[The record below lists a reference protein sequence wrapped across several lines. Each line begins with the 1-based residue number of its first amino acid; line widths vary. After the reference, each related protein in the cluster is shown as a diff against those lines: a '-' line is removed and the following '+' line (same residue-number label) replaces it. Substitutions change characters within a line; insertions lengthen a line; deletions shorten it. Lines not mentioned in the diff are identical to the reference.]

1 MSEDIIYRK
10 LSLNKSSKPVTL
22 DEDSRSFEITIST
35 DTPIAE
41 FDMRSGAYIDTVIV
55 PDGIEIPEN
64 GQVPYVDSHD
74 RFTVDNQ
81 LGSVREMR
89 VEGNSLIGRVYY
101 AEDDKS
107 DRAYRLA
114 LGGHLTDNSIG
125 AQALEVVYL
134 DEGESGKF
142 SGREYHGPVKV
153 ITRSRMIEVSAVAVG
168 ADPNAKNRAADFKQP
183 EENKTEVEETKR
195 MSEENKEATVETPVE
210 AVERSVEQV
219 DTEAIER
226 AAAEK
231 AIEVER
237 ARVADIEGI
246 ARECGLDNEF
256 IAQVKDESVEDFRK
270 RALKAVISK
279 NEEVNVSSPTVE
291 RQVDAADKFL
301 RAAEDATML
310 RIGQGDKIKSAEDKE
325 IAREV
330 AGLDMVTI
338 GRELLRLKGEDS
350 LRMGRD
356 EVISRAIATG
366 DFPILCGNIANK
378 MILSGFES
386 ANETYTQW
394 ADTSGSLSD
403 FKTHTFARAGEF
415 GDLEEVGEGEEYKYG
430 TRPEQKEEVSLKK
443 YGKLFQITREALIND
458 DLSQLS
464 DTASSMGLAAA
475 RLVGDKAY
483 EALTANAA
491 MGDGVALFDAAHGN
505 VGTGGILGTAS
516 YGEAVK
522 LMKLQKDIGGK
533 RRLNIQPRFFLA
545 PVAIEGTSEVFF
557 RTERY
562 ADADTASTRA
572 NIYFDAVQRIYEP
585 RLDDDSQ
592 TAWYLLSDPS
602 KTVKLFFLNGAK
614 SPFMEREDEFKR
626 DVINWKIRME
636 VASKPMHWK
645 SMVYN
650 AGA

>member
-22 DEDSRSFEITIST
+22 DEESRSFEITIST

-55 PDGIEIPEN
+55 PDGIEVPEN

-142 SGREYHGPVKV
+142 SGREYQGPVKV

-226 AAAEK
+226 AAAQK

-256 IAQVKDESVEDFRK
+256 IAQVKEESVDDFRK

-301 RAAEDATML
+301 AAAENATML
-310 RIGQGDKIKSAEDKE
+310 RIGQGDKIKSAEDQE

-338 GRELLRLKGEDS
+338 GRELLRL
-350 LRMGRD
+350 
-356 EVISRAIATG
+356 
-366 DFPILCGNIANK
+366 
-378 MILSGFES
+378 
-386 ANETYTQW
+386 
-394 ADTSGSLSD
+394 
-403 FKTHTFARAGEF
+403 
-415 GDLEEVGEGEEYKYG
+415 
-430 TRPEQKEEVSLKK
+430 
-443 YGKLFQITREALIND
+443 
-458 DLSQLS
+458 
-464 DTASSMGLAAA
+464 
-475 RLVGDKAY
+475 
-483 EALTANAA
+483 
-491 MGDGVALFDAAHGN
+491 
-505 VGTGGILGTAS
+505 
-516 YGEAVK
+516 
-522 LMKLQKDIGGK
+522 
-533 RRLNIQPRFFLA
+533 
-545 PVAIEGTSEVFF
+545 
-557 RTERY
+557 
-562 ADADTASTRA
+562 
-572 NIYFDAVQRIYEP
+572 
-585 RLDDDSQ
+585 
-592 TAWYLLSDPS
+592 
-602 KTVKLFFLNGAK
+602 
-614 SPFMEREDEFKR
+614 
-626 DVINWKIRME
+626 
-636 VASKPMHWK
+636 
-645 SMVYN
+645 
-650 AGA
+650 